1 MEDDL
6 NDLESISEDILLPGD
21 ALDRNFPRSASHFGN
36 IDDLFTANSEPDM
49 GLYPGN
55 RLNGFQKY
63 VVLTTQ

>member
-36 IDDLFTANSEPDM
+36 IDDLFTAN
-49 GLYPGN
+49 
-55 RLNGFQKY
+55 
-63 VVLTTQ
+63 